1 MVTLPLSFEVN
12 LALEHLVTSEQCMLF
27 VSKPESHNS
36 NNMIRCS
43 QEIRV
48 ILGIGNFEAK
58 DRGRRGVHVY
68 VPLCVWGGGSR
79 YWGVC

>member
-1 MVTLPLSFEVN
+1 
-12 LALEHLVTSEQCMLF
+12 MLF

-68 VPLCVWGGGSR
+68 VPLCVWGGSR